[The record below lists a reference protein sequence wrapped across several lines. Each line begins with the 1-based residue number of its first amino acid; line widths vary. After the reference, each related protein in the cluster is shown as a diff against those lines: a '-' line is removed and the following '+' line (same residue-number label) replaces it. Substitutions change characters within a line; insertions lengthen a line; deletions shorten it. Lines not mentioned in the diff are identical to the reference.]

1 MRVNLAV
8 VEASAGTPLPGS
20 PRSGSPPASATT
32 LTSWPPGA
40 ACSSV
45 HLEICSW
52 FTSSINKQLGCHG
65 GICSVSRFPARETAL
80 RPGRL
85 GFSIMHQWH
94 LPCFSHALG
103 GGGGG
108 NILRPAP
115 PACRIVRMLP
125 LLMTDKVALM
135 SDDDPILLFRNRCNF
150 QRLENFTVGCVNSA
164 KGYRGSCHSV
174 CGSCERSHGDL
185 NGGSTVI
192 TMVLIWT
199 V

>member
-1 MRVNLAV
+1 MRVNLAI

-20 PRSGSPPASATT
+20 PRSGSPPASAIT
-32 LTSWPPGA
+32 LTSWPLGA

-45 HLEICSW
+45 HLEICLW
-52 FTSSINKQLGCHG
+52 FTSLINKQLGCHG

-85 GFSIMHQWH
+85 GFLSCISDIWVVFLTH
-94 LPCFSHALG
+94 SVG
-103 GGGGG
+103 E

-115 PACRIVRMLP
+115 PPCRIVRMLP
-125 LLMTDKVALM
+125 LLMTDKVAWM

-150 QRLENFTVGCVNSA
+150 QLLENFTVGCVNSA

-174 CGSCERSHGDL
+174 CVSCKRSYGDL
-185 NGGSTVI
+185 NGGRIVI
-192 TMVLIWT
+192 TMVLI
-199 V
+199 